1 MSEADPLSRELA
13 ELHAE
18 TFDAPWT
25 AQAFA
30 GLLNQPGMM
39 LEAEPGGFIL
49 ARVAGDEAEIL
60 TLAVR
65 PTVRREG
72 IASRLVAAAAVRS
85 ASAGAERLLLEVAED
100 NAAARALYAHLGF
113 ETAARRR
120 RYYARPDGESVDAL
134 LLVLNLAG
142 RLPSR

>member
-18 TFDAPWT
+18 SFDAPWT
-25 AQAFA
+25 AEAFA
-30 GLLNQPGMM
+30 GLLMQPGMV

-65 PTVRREG
+65 PTARRGG
-72 IASRLVAAAAVRS
+72 IASRLVTATAARS
-85 ASAGAERLLLEVAED
+85 AFAGAERLLLEVAED
-100 NAAARALYAHLGF
+100 NVAARSLYAHLGF
-113 ETAARRR
+113 ENLGLRR
-120 RYYARPDGESVDAL
+120 RYYIRPDGGSVDAL

-142 RLPSR
+142 RLPTG